1 MKSTLLDNAV
11 IALNLRTF
19 QDYMLNHKQQTIQK
33 AVTISGVGLH
43 TGVQTTMTFMPA
55 KPNHGIKFQ
64 RIDLPG
70 SPIIEADCDRV
81 VDVSRGTTI
90 EQSGARVSTIE
101 HTLAALVGLEIDNVL
116 IQLDGPEAPI
126 MDGSSIQFVNALKEV
141 GTEEQNALR
150 DFFEVQDSIFYR
162 EAARNVE
169 IAALPLDDYRVTVMV
184 DYNSPVL
191 GSQHASITSI
201 QQFEKE
207 IASCRTFCFLHE
219 LEMLYKNNLIRGG
232 DLNNAIVIVDRIVEP
247 HELDNIARMLN
258 KPKVEVKK
266 EGILNNIEL
275 RYNNEPARHKLLD
288 IIGDLALAGRPL
300 KAQILAAR
308 PGHAANVA
316 FAKKL
321 KKSMQEA
328 DKKGVPKYNPSLPPV
343 MDINKIATT
352 LPHRYPFLLIDKII
366 YLDKERVIGVKNV
379 TMNENYFQGHF
390 PSNPVYPGVLQVESM
405 AQIGGIL
412 VLNTVP
418 DPENYWTYFL
428 GIDEF
433 RFRKMVLP
441 GDTLVIQC
449 DLLAPIRRGIAKMT
463 GRGYVGNTLVCE
475 GTMTASIV
483 RKDL

>member
-1 MKSTLLDNAV
+1 
-11 IALNLRTF
+11 
-19 QDYMLNHKQQTIQK
+19 MLQYKQQTIK
-33 AVTISGVGLH
+33 KSVSISGVGLH
-43 TGVQTTMTFMPA
+43 TGAQTTMTFLPA
-55 KPNHGIKFQ
+55 KPNHGYKFQ
-64 RIDLPG
+64 RVDLPG
-70 SPIIEADCDRV
+70 SPIIDANCDLV

-90 EQSGARVSTIE
+90 EQNGGRVSTIE

-116 IQLDGPEAPI
+116 IQIDGPEAPI
-126 MDGSSIQFVNALKEV
+126 MDGSSIQFVNVLKEA

-162 EAARNVE
+162 DSSRNVE
-169 IAALPLDDYRVTVMV
+169 IAALPLDDYRVTVMI

-191 GSQHASITSI
+191 GSQHASITHI
-201 QQFEKE
+201 GQFEKE

-219 LEMLYKNNLIRGG
+219 LEMLYKNNLIKGG

-247 HELDNIARMLN
+247 HELDNIAQMLG

-321 KKSMQEA
+321 KKAMIES
-328 DKKGVPKYNPSLPPV
+328 DKKGVPRYNPALPPV
-343 MDINKIATT
+343 MDINQIRNI

-366 YLDKERVIGVKNV
+366 YLDKESVAGVKNV
-379 TMNENYFQGHF
+379 TMNEPFFQGHF
-390 PSNPVYPGVLQVESM
+390 PGNPVFPGVLQVEAM

-428 GIDEF
+428 GIDEIK
-433 RFRKMVLP
+433 FRKMVLP

-449 DLLAPIRRGIAKMT
+449 DLMAPIKRGIAKMY
-463 GRGYVGNTLVCE
+463 GRAYVGNTLVCE

-483 RKDL
+483 RKDS

>member
-1 MKSTLLDNAV
+1 
-11 IALNLRTF
+11 
-19 QDYMLNHKQQTIQK
+19 MLNHKQQTIK
-33 AVTISGVGLH
+33 KSVTISGVGLH
-43 TGVQTTMTFMPA
+43 TGVQTTVTFMPA

-64 RIDLPG
+64 RVDLAG
-70 SPIIEADCDRV
+70 SPIIDADCDRV

-116 IQLDGPEAPI
+116 IQIDGPEAPI
-126 MDGSSIQFVNALKEV
+126 MDGSSIQFVQVLKEA

-162 EAARNVE
+162 ESARHVE
-169 IAALPLDDYRVTVMV
+169 IAALPLDDYRVTVMI

-191 GSQHASITSI
+191 GSQHASITNI

-219 LEMLYKNNLIRGG
+219 LEMLYKNNLIKGG
-232 DLNNAIVIVDRIVEP
+232 DLNNAIVIVDRVVEP
-247 HELDNIARMLN
+247 HELENIARMLG
-258 KPKVEVKK
+258 KPAVEVKR
-266 EGILNNIEL
+266 EGILNNVEL

-321 KKSMQEA
+321 KKAMMES
-328 DKKGVPKYNPSLPPV
+328 DKKGVPRYNPSLPPV
-343 MDINKIATT
+343 MDIRKIIQT

-366 YLDKERVIGVKNV
+366 YLDKETVAGVKNV
-379 TMNENYFQGHF
+379 TMNEPFFQGHF
-390 PSNPVYPGVLQVESM
+390 PGNPIMPGVLQVEAM

-418 DPENYWTYFL
+418 DPENYWTLFL

-433 RFRKMVLP
+433 RFRKMVGP

-449 DLLAPIRRGIAKMT
+449 DLLAPIKRGIAKMY

-483 RKDL
+483 RKDS

>member
-1 MKSTLLDNAV
+1 M
-11 IALNLRTF
+11 R
-19 QDYMLNHKQQTIQK
+19 LNHKQQTIK
-33 AVTISGVGLH
+33 KSVTLSGVGLH
-43 TGVQTTMTFMPA
+43 TGVQTNMTFLPA

-70 SPIIEADCDRV
+70 SPIIDADCDRV

-126 MDGSSIQFVNALKEV
+126 MDGSSIQFVNILKEAEA
-141 GTEEQNALR
+141 EEQNALR

-169 IAALPLDDYRVTVMV
+169 IAALPLDDYRVTVMI

-191 GSQHASITSI
+191 GSQHASITNI
-201 QQFEKE
+201 RQFEKE

-219 LEMLYKNNLIRGG
+219 LEMLYKNNLIKGG
-232 DLNNAIVIVDRIVEP
+232 DLNNAIVIVDRVVEP
-247 HELDNIARMLN
+247 HELENIAKMLG

-316 FAKKL
+316 FARKL
-321 KKSMQEA
+321 KKLMQED
-328 DKKGVPKYNPSLPPV
+328 DKKGSPKYNPSLPPV
-343 MDINKIATT
+343 MDINKITGT
-352 LPHRYPFLLIDKII
+352 LPHRYPFLLIDKVI
-366 YLDKERVIGVKNV
+366 YLDSETVACVKNV
-379 TMNENYFQGHF
+379 TYNEPYFQGHF
-390 PSNPVYPGVLQVESM
+390 PGNPVMPGVMQVEAM
-405 AQIGGIL
+405 VQTGGVL

-428 GIDEF
+428 GIENF

-449 DLLAPIRRGIAKMT
+449 DLIAPTKRGIAKMY
-463 GRGYVGNTLVCE
+463 GRAYVGNSLVCE
-475 GTMTASIV
+475 GSMTASIV
-483 RKDL
+483 RKDS